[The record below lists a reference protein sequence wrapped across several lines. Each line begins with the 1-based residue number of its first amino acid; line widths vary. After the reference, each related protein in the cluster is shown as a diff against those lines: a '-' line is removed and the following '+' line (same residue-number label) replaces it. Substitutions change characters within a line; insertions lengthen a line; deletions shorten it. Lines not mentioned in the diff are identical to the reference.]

1 MRVYKVRIIERMIRP
16 EMVPDLIARMGGK
29 DPVVKIHLMNL
40 LAKFDKAEITHA
52 FEMQLKDS
60 NKMVRSAALN
70 ALGTRG
76 QHINVD
82 KVANLLTDPDLD
94 VQADAVPIDIEG
106 GDVLFTTDGFTVQP
120 LEFPGGDIGGLAV
133 HGTTNDLA
141 VAGAKPL
148 YLTLNAFI
156 EEGLEVEVLDRIVAS
171 LAAAAREAGVQVK
184 AGDTKVLRRGE
195 GGGIYLATTGVGVR
209 LPGVKPS
216 IHNIR
221 DGDVALISGSV
232 GDHGTAVMLARED
245 FGLKGDVRSDAGPV
259 MELTEALMPF
269 DGLRFMRDPTRGGI
283 ASIANEI
290 VRATGLGVRLEA
302 TIPVKEPVQAV
313 CDMLGYDPY
322 YLACEGRVFAVIDAE
337 QADAALAAWQRLPS
351 GKDAARAGRITS
363 TDTRVI
369 LETPLGGERFLE
381 ELEDDPLPR
390 IC

>member
-1 MRVYKVRIIERMIRP
+1 MDDDRISLAHGNGGRFMRELIE
-16 EMVPDLIARMGGK
+16 EVFAR
-29 DPVVKIHLMNL
+29 HLG
-40 LAKFDKAEITHA
+40 ASE
-52 FEMQLKDS
+52 
-60 NKMVRSAALN
+60 
-70 ALGTRG
+70 
-76 QHINVD
+76 
-82 KVANLLTDPDLD
+82 LD
-94 VQADAVPIDIEG
+94 VLADAAPIELNG
-106 GDVLFTTDGFTVQP
+106 EDVLITTDGFTVQP

-156 EEGLEVEVLDRIVAS
+156 EEGLEIEVLDRIVAS
-171 LAAAAREAGVQVK
+171 LAKAAREAGVQVK

-195 GGGIYLATTGVGVR
+195 GGGLYLATTGVGVR

-221 DGDVALISGSV
+221 DGDVAIISGSV
-232 GDHGTAVMLARED
+232 GDHGTAVMLAREE

-290 VRATGLGVRLEA
+290 VRATGLGVRLES
-302 TIPVKEPVQAV
+302 TIPVKEPVQSV
-313 CDMLGYDPY
+313 CEILGYDPY
-322 YLACEGRVFAVIDAE
+322 YLACEGRVFAVLDE
-337 QADAALAAWQRLPS
+337 SQADEALEAWRALPA
-351 GKDAARAGRITS
+351 GKDAARAGRIS
-363 TDTRVI
+363 AADDRVI
-369 LETPLGGERFLE
+369 LQTALGGERFLE